1 MNETPDFAPELEPE
15 PKPEPKEQEKTAP
28 KLETFLDSA
37 KPKQV
42 KKREP
47 SAPGQ
52 AVSGKEKDEVL
63 LSACVFKNTLL
74 KKSLSVHHVQ
84 RRLNELGYSE
94 AYADKDGWYG
104 DLTKSAVRAF
114 QKDEKLAGDGNITAE
129 TLRKL
134 FSDDPNVVVV
144 D

>member
-1 MNETPDFAPELEPE
+1 MNETPDLTSELVPE
-15 PKPEPKEQEKTAP
+15 PKPEPKEQEKAP
-28 KLETFLDSA
+28 EKLETYLDT
-37 KPKQV
+37 KPKQA
-42 KKREP
+42 KRREP
-47 SAPGQ
+47 SPPGQ
-52 AVSGKEKDEVL
+52 AVSGNNKDEVL
-63 LSACVFKNTLL
+63 LSACVFKNALL

-84 RRLNELGYSE
+84 RRLSELGYAE

-114 QKDEKLAGDGNITAE
+114 QKDEKLSGDGTITAE
-129 TLRKL
+129 TLKKL